1 MNKRRREVSLIIAAV
16 SLCLLGFLSA
26 SASLA
31 QKAQP
36 KDVSAVVDASP
47 AAWKEFSS
55 TEGRFA
61 IRLPGTPKESTQS
74 LGQMNLRIFQLQSA
88 FEYSVMY
95 ADYPEEI
102 NDSDPALAKRV
113 LDNGLEGAVAA
124 VNAKLV
130 EVQEVSI
137 GKHPGRQYVEQM
149 PNGTIMRGKTF
160 LVGNRLYQIAI
171 TTPKEE
177 GSLAESVRFY
187 RDTAAKYLDSF
198 RLIER

>member
-1 MNKRRREVSLIIAAV
+1 MIVGAV

-26 SASLA
+26 PDSLA
-31 QKAQP
+31 QEAQQ
-36 KDVSAVVDASP
+36 KVVSAVAEDSP

-61 IRLPGTPKESTQS
+61 IRLPGTPKQSTQPI
-74 LGQMNLRIFQLQSA
+74 GQMKLTLFQLQSA
-88 FEYSVMY
+88 FEYSVIY

-102 NDSDPALAKRV
+102 NDSDPILAKRV
-113 LDNGLEGAVAA
+113 LDSGLEGAVAA

-130 EVQEVSI
+130 EVREVSI
-137 GKHPGRQYVEQM
+137 GKHPGRQYVEQL

-177 GSLAESVRFY
+177 GALAEAVRFY
-187 RDTAAKYLDSF
+187 RETAAKYLDSF